1 VTGTRNNTLFSHPQE
16 SAFKCMGWNTVTK
29 TSSINFTLDYQNSI
43 LITSIILLLRWVN
56 KMIEEDETRLVLKKI
71 LKIEV
76 GARFNLKLKLSHL
89 DCLLI

>member
-1 VTGTRNNTLFSHPQE
+1 
-16 SAFKCMGWNTVTK
+16 MGWNIVTK

-43 LITSIILLLRWVN
+43 LIPSIILLLRWVN

-76 GARFNLKLKLSHL
+76 GARFKLKLKPSHL

>member
-1 VTGTRNNTLFSHPQE
+1 VHLSAWGGILLQTLPS
-16 SAFKCMGWNTVTK
+16 S
-29 TSSINFTLDYQNSI
+29 TSLDYQNSI
-43 LITSIILLLRWVN
+43 LIPSIILLPRWVN

-76 GARFNLKLKLSHL
+76 GARFKLKLKLLLL

>member
-1 VTGTRNNTLFSHPQE
+1 
-16 SAFKCMGWNTVTK
+16 MGWNTVTI

-43 LITSIILLLRWVN
+43 LVPSIILLPRWVN

>member
-1 VTGTRNNTLFSHPQE
+1 
-16 SAFKCMGWNTVTK
+16 MGWNTVTI

-43 LITSIILLLRWVN
+43 LVPSIILLPRWVN

-76 GARFNLKLKLSHL
+76 GARFKLKLKLLLL